1 MAAPKMTKNQMRRA
15 KKKEQKKTQQVQA
28 TNGQAQE
35 QRDQDQD
42 QEQDQ
47 GGRSQESVE
56 GTESKET
63 TDTTNGAVGAAEPTI
78 VTDTAVLDESLDD
91 DPAFAVYKDIF
102 SKFGAS
108 LDQDQVEK
116 EANAGNQGV
125 VMTGD
130 DDNIPDEEDEEKP
143 KLSKKKRKEMNK
155 LSVAELKAL
164 VSIPEVVDWHD
175 VSSSDPRVLV
185 QIKAQRNVVPVP
197 THWSLKRE
205 YLSSKRGVEKAAF
218 RLPQFIADT
227 GITEMRD
234 AVLEKQA
241 EQTLKQKQRERVAP
255 KMGRLDIDYQ
265 KLYDAFFRFQTKPE
279 LTRFGEVYYEGKEAE
294 VDFQHFRPGELSEAT
309 KEALGMPPGAPPPW
323 LINQQRCGP
332 PPSYPTL
339 KIPGLN
345 APPPPGGSWGFH
357 PGGWGK
363 PPVDESNRPLY
374 GGDVF
379 GLAQGGAQ
387 PHAQAQAQAQ
397 AQLQQLG
404 EAVDRT
410 LWGEL
415 QPRQEESEEEESEDE
430 DDDEDDNADA
440 AGLET
445 PSGLETPGGY
455 ASTLHEYGTGV
466 ETSLGG
472 ELDLR
477 KERRG
482 YDTEE
487 SSAAPRSAYT
497 VLPEKHVRAEGF
509 FGTDRVYD
517 LKPAAAAA
525 GPRPGIPVLGAADD
539 DADSS
544 RKRKKPGDV
553 DVALDVDSLN
563 RHDGISKDA
572 LRQKFDETIR
582 QEGIG
587 AKWAHDDDLTDLIA
601 EESRKRQ
608 KTERELRER
617 KKESGRHRG

>member
-1 MAAPKMTKNQMRRA
+1 MAAIKMTKNQMRRA
-15 KKKEQKKTQQVQA
+15 KKKEQKKDKPAQAPNGHESEQQS
-28 TNGQAQE
+28 
-35 QRDQDQD
+35 QDQD
-42 QEQDQ
+42 QGQDQ
-47 GGRSQESVE
+47 EKSK
-56 GTESKET
+56 TEKTET
-63 TDTTNGAVGAAEPTI
+63 TDSKEDTQMTNGDTVATGPVI
-78 VTDTAVLDESLDD
+78 VTDTTVYDDLLDD
-91 DPAFAVYKDIF
+91 DPAYAVYKDIF
-102 SKFGAS
+102 SKFGAA
-108 LDQDQVEK
+108 LDEDAVAK

-130 DDNIPDEEDEEKP
+130 DDNIPDEEDQDKP
-143 KLSKKKRKEMNK
+143 KMSKKKRKEMNK

-197 THWSLKRE
+197 PHWSLKRE
-205 YLSSKRGVEKAAF
+205 YLSSKRGVEKSAF

-255 KMGRLDIDYQ
+255 KMGKLDIDYQ

-309 KEALGMPPGAPPPW
+309 KEALGMPAGAPPPW
-323 LINQQRCGP
+323 LINQQRNGP

-363 PPVDESNRPLY
+363 PPVDETNRPLY

-379 GLAQGGAQ
+379 GLAQNAAPAQ
-387 PHAQAQAQAQ
+387 TQAQ
-397 AQLQQLG
+397 AQLQQLQIN
-404 EAVDRT
+404 ESVDRN

-415 QPRQEESEEEESEDE
+415 QPRQEESEGEESEEEDE
-430 DDDEDDNADA
+430 DEDEDADT

-455 ASTLHEYGTGV
+455 SSTLHEYGTGI
-466 ETSLGG
+466 ETSIGG

-482 YDTEE
+482 FDTEE
-487 SSAAPRSAYT
+487 SSAPRSAYT
-497 VLPEKHVRAEGF
+497 VLPEKQVRAEGF
-509 FGTDRVYD
+509 FGSNRVYD
-517 LKPAAAAA
+517 LKAGQHAA
-525 GPRPGIPVLGAADD
+525 GMPVLGSED
-539 DADSS
+539 DSS

-563 RHDGISKDA
+563 QHDGINKDS
-572 LRQKFDETIR
+572 LKQKFEETNR

-608 KTERELRER
+608 KTERELRE
-617 KKESGRHRG
+617 KKREGRNR